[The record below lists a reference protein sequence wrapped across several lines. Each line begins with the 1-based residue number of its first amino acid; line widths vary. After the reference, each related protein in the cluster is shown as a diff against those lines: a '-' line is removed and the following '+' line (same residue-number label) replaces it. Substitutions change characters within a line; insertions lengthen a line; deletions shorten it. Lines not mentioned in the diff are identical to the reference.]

1 MGAALAI
8 VPASPGPS
16 LHDRPRYTTAMDDPD
31 RSIMERTRA
40 GDQEAMVDLVKRF
53 QDELVGFFYHLS
65 WDQTVSEELAQDVFV
80 NCWRARERWEPT
92 ARVRTWLYR
101 IAHNRWI
108 DQCRRKHRHFSLD
121 AESGEQGLRL
131 ADVLPA
137 KPLPTS
143 DDQDDQRIRSRVQTA
158 VEALP
163 EGQRAVFVLANQ
175 QGLKYSEISDI
186 LHIPEGTVK
195 SRMHSAV
202 RQLRDELADLVES

>member
-1 MGAALAI
+1 
-8 VPASPGPS
+8 
-16 LHDRPRYTTAMDDPD
+16 
-31 RSIMERTRA
+31 
-40 GDQEAMVDLVKRF
+40 
-53 QDELVGFFYHLS
+53 
-65 WDQTVSEELAQDVFV
+65 VFV

-108 DQCRRKHRHFSLD
+108 DQCRRNHRHLSLD
-121 AESGEQGLRL
+121 AETGEQGLRL
-131 ADVLPA
+131 SDVLPA
-137 KPLPTS
+137 ATSAVS
-143 DDQDDQRIRSRVQTA
+143 DDGDNQRIRTRVQTA
-158 VEALP
+158 VESLP

-175 QGLKYSEISDI
+175 QGLKYSEISEI